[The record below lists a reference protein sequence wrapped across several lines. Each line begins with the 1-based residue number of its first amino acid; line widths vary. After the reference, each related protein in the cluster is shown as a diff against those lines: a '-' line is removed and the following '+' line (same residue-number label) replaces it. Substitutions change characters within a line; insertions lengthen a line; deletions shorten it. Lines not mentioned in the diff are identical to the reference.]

1 MTLHWEQ
8 CHQNWLIMMELNGMV
23 DTMNHNEKILL
34 KSMLDF

>member
-8 CHQNWLIMMELNGMV
+8 CHQNWLTMMALNLMV